1 MHIPQAGRFQFGAR
15 LVSLGHARGFS
26 VSQLAAIP
34 VVYASNSG
42 NTKAGAELIA
52 ERLTAAKLP
61 AEAVSA
67 SAISPTT
74 VAKLPL
80 VVIGSC
86 SWLRQTSAGPTQGEL
101 PEFMHQFVTR
111 LLAQPGITNIR
122 VAIFGFGRHEYTH
135 FCGAVDK
142 LESALSGA
150 GAELITDSLRVDGFE
165 VQNRDQITEWA
176 DQLAAKIANLPQL
189 A

>member
-1 MHIPQAGRFQFGAR
+1 MSRPEG
-15 LVSLGHARGFS
+15 
-26 VSQLAAIP
+26 IP

-52 ERLTAAKLP
+52 DRLTVAKLP

-67 SAISPTT
+67 SAIAPTT
-74 VAKLPL
+74 VAKAPL
-80 VVIGSC
+80 LVIGSC
-86 SWLRQTSAGPTQGEL
+86 SWLRQTAAGPTQGEL

-111 LLAQPGITNIR
+111 LVAQPSFSGTR

-150 GAELITDSLRVDGFE
+150 GAELIVSSLRVDGFE
-165 VQNRDQITEWA
+165 VESQAQITEWT
-176 DQLAAKIANLPQL
+176 DRLASVMTDLPQL